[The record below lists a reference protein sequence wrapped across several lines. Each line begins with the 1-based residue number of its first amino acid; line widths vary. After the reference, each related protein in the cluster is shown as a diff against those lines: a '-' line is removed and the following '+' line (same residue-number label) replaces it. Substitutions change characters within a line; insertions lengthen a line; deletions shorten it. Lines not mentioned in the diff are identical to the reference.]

1 MIIDNSKTASITL
14 AGREWPVPKLA
25 PRQNRIV
32 VPALVELIP
41 KILAARD
48 AAHAA
53 GERGSFATTARYL
66 DTPGY
71 DTLATL
77 VFTALTRANPDL
89 AREQFDDMAI
99 DTFELIAAVRTIA
112 LQAGLLNVPPPRE
125 AWGRACPA
133 LDAGCREAAEGAL

>member
-1 MIIDNSKTASITL
+1 MIPNDTCTAVPTITL
-14 AGREWPVPKLA
+14 AGRAWAVPKLA

-32 VPALVELIP
+32 VPALLVLIP

-48 AAHAA
+48 QADAAD
-53 GERGSFATTARYL
+53 ERGSFAGLARYL
-66 DTPGY
+66 DTQSY

-77 VFTALTRANPDL
+77 VFTALTRARPDL
-89 AREQFDDMAI
+89 AREDFDDMAI

-125 AWGRACPA
+125 AWGR
-133 LDAGCREAAEGAL
+133 CREAAEGAA